1 MKQIF
6 TKKTNIEIAAPG
18 SSPEGRYSIKI
29 FNSLMIQP
37 VRAFGHPLPDLNCAS
52 FYDS

>member
-1 MKQIF
+1 MRHNSTRK
-6 TKKTNIEIAAPG
+6 TDKKIAAPE

-29 FNSLMIQP
+29 SNSLMIQP